1 MYRKGVSALILN
13 KNNEVLLV
21 NLCSF
26 KEKYFAAPGGGIER
40 GESLQDAIHRE
51 IREELGIEKESL
63 DFVGK
68 SNIPV
73 KVEFKEIKITQE
85 DRVYTGSE
93 RYFFGFHF
101 IGDNSEIL
109 LKHDEVRDY
118 KWVPI
123 EALKNYLLF
132 DNQLEETKEKL
143 KEIFSL

>member
-21 NLCSF
+21 NLLSF
-26 KEKYFAAPGGGIER
+26 KEKYFAVPGGGIER

-68 SNIPV
+68 SNIPL
-73 KVEFKEIKITQE
+73 KVEFKEIQITQE

-93 RYFFGFHF
+93 RYFFGFRF
-101 IGDNSEIL
+101 IGDNSEIV

-123 EALKNYLLF
+123 ELLRNYLLF